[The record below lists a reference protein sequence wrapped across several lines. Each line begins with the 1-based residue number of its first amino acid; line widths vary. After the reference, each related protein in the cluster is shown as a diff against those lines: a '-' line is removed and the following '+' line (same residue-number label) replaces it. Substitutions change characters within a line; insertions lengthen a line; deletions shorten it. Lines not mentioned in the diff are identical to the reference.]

1 MDSGSDDSN
10 GVQQVPMDESGGPS
24 LNEMRA
30 FAYRLLGRR
39 EYSTA
44 ELGQRLRQKWPGATG
59 IGTLIDALVQENLVS
74 DERFVEAFVRFRLQR
89 FQGPLKIQAALRS
102 KGVSDALIA
111 RELEARSGEWP
122 GLAARWL
129 ERQVAGILDFD
140 AKRKYYRR
148 LVSRGFTHDQ
158 AMDALDRV
166 HSAAD
171 GG

>member
-1 MDSGSDDSN
+1 
-10 GVQQVPMDESGGPS
+10 MDESGAPS

-39 EYSTA
+39 EYSTV
-44 ELGQRLRQKWPGATG
+44 ELGQRLRQKWPGARD
-59 IGTLIDALVQENLVS
+59 IDTLIDALVAENLVS

-89 FQGPLKIQAALRS
+89 FQGPLKIQAALRA

-111 RELEARSGEWP
+111 RELEARSHEWP

-129 ERQVAGILDFD
+129 ERQVAGIPDFE
-140 AKRKYYRR
+140 AKKKYYRR

-158 AMDALDRV
+158 AMDALDQILSRT
-166 HSAAD
+166 HSGED
-171 GG
+171 